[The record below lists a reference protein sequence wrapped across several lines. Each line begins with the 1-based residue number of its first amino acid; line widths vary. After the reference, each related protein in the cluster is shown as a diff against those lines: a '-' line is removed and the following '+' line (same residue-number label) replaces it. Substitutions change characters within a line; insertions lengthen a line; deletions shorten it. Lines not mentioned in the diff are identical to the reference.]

1 MKKNIHSISLLL
13 LAISVFT
20 SCSDDDSSTLQS
32 SEEMSQTI
40 EQYVNNTVVVTYKLL
55 ADNALDLQTACEALQ
70 NNPTQVNV
78 DAACDKW
85 IVARKYWEE
94 SEAFLYGAASDYNI
108 DPHIDSWPLDK
119 TQLDN
124 LLSNSTVMANFDAD
138 YAGTYL
144 GYGLLGFH
152 AVEYVLFRDGEPR
165 DINDISTTELKY
177 MVGVAEDLARQTI
190 RLEASW
196 AGIDNV
202 TTAKQTILSESELEP
217 SMNYGEALIAAGE
230 TGNTLY
236 KSQIAAYVQI
246 LTGCMDIADEV
257 GNTKITDPVNS
268 ENVLDVESW
277 YSWNSI
283 SDFSDNI
290 RSVQNAYLGGREG
303 SRSSSLSV
311 SHYIAEV
318 DSELDANIKAAI
330 VTAINAIEAMPA
342 PFRNNLTW
350 STNNLAALNA
360 CNNLMDLLNDAIET
374 IQK

>member
-1 MKKNIHSISLLL
+1 
-13 LAISVFT
+13 
-20 SCSDDDSSTLQS
+20 
-32 SEEMSQTI
+32 
-40 EQYVNNTVVVTYKLL
+40 
-55 ADNALDLQTACEALQ
+55 
-70 NNPTQVNV
+70 
-78 DAACDKW
+78 
-85 IVARKYWEE
+85 
-94 SEAFLYGAASDYNI
+94 
-108 DPHIDSWPLDK
+108 
-119 TQLDN
+119 
-124 LLSNSTVMANFDAD
+124 
-138 YAGTYL
+138 
-144 GYGLLGFH
+144 
-152 AVEYVLFRDGEPR
+152 
-165 DINDISTTELKY
+165 

-318 DSELDANIKAAI
+318 DSELDTNIKAAI